1 MLIKSRTRFY
11 LVRAAAIVTVQLG
24 FVVAKL
30 TGLLTWSWVWVFM
43 PVLITGVILA
53 IALCAAAFLILISGN

>member
-1 MLIKSRTRFY
+1 MLIKSRNRFY

-30 TGLLTWSWVWVFM
+30 TGLLTWPWVWVFV
-43 PVLITGVILA
+43 PLIFTGVILA
-53 IALCAAAFLILISGN
+53 IALCAAALVILMTK